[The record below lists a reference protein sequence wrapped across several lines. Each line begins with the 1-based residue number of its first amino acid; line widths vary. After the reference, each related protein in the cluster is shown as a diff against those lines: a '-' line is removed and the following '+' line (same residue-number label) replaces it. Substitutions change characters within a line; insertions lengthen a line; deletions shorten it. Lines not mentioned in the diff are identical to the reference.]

1 MHSSSSLSVNEV
13 LLIFGA
19 LNVFVLLSV
28 LKAAYPPL
36 KRKAH
41 VKGHGLQRTKERSR
55 ATSGELREETEE

>member
-41 VKGHGLQRTKERSR
+41 VKRPRPAENKREKQSYEWG
-55 ATSGELREETEE
+55 AT